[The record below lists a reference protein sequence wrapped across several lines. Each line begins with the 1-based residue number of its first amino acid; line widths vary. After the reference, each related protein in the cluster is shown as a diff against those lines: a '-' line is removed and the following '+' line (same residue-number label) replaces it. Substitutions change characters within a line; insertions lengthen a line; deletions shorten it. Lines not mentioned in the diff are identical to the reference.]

1 MWGQAAPGAVAEPG
15 GWSSSPAPPMTCGAA
30 FVPRGDSLSQHL
42 TWQNCASGLGTA
54 QTLSLGGGSLGRL
67 GAPKPP
73 SPPLAGWLVSQGRP
87 PRQCPAWFPPHS
99 RSSVSG
105 WARRVISA
113 LLWPRRCS
121 KCRFLSL
128 SHQSSASLKPSF
140 RDERRSHYGSDGKE
154 SACSAEDVGLIP
166 GSGRAPREG
175 NGNPLQYSCSIF
187 SQGHRSLVG
196 YSPWGHKESDTT
208 E

>member
-1 MWGQAAPGAVAEPG
+1 MCRGVTACLSTLLGRIVHLAWVQLKHSAWEEAALEGWMLQSPLLLHLLD
-15 GWSSSPAPPMTCGAA
+15 GWSH
-30 FVPRGDSLSQHL
+30 RDH
-42 TWQNCASGLGTA
+42 
-54 QTLSLGGGSLGRL
+54 
-67 GAPKPP
+67 
-73 SPPLAGWLVSQGRP
+73 P

-175 NGNPLQYSCSIF
+175 NGYLLQYSCLENSMDRGAWPATHPMR
-187 SQGHRSLVG
+187 SQSTGH
-196 YSPWGHKESDTT
+196 D
-208 E
+208 